1 VDFFEQ
7 TLFPVL
13 PRCIRSANERVP
25 LGQLLNLHNPE
36 GMRDVPQIRGMLRQ
50 IQGGADVLHA
60 TGLPNVKLVT
70 TSRGEWVLFD
80 GHHTT
85 IAYMADGRRYLDELP
100 HLMVHHHGWKPIP
113 DSDILVVFGSHAPFL
128 STSIWRDYTINWQAP
143 PEEQLA
149 QRVQPSMRGLFDV
162 LARNHTFLSPS
173 RISIRSSHPPTVPL

>member
-13 PRCIRSANERVP
+13 PRRIRPANERIS
-25 LGQLLNLHNPE
+25 LGQLMNMHNPE
-36 GMRDVPQIRGMLRQ
+36 GMRDIPQIRGMLQQ
-50 IQGGADVLHA
+50 IKGCDDVLHA

-85 IAYMADGRRYLDELP
+85 IAYMANGRRYLDELP
-100 HLMVHHHGWKPIP
+100 HLLVHHRGREPIP
-113 DSDILVVFGSHAPFL
+113 DSDILVVFGSHAPLL

-149 QRVQPSMRGLFDV
+149 HRAQSSMRGLFDI

-173 RISIRSSHPPTVPL
+173 RISIRGSHLQV